1 FSPPNHSTAGGLKPA
16 APQERTPTEQRA
28 VVLECL
34 IADCTAK
41 QPTATTPR
49 VVIASGDIRN
59 LTANFTSSAPAN
71 APTALRAP
79 QREHFQLIDYPT
91 APQSYILLAQVLP
104 PSVAKDPLA
113 AQLVVSY
120 LLRSRL
126 MDNLRSAKGWSYEV
140 YPFAIEL
147 RRGGALARFNIPVQT
162 DKTAESIAEVRKE
175 IARLQNEPVTP
186 EQLNGVRAWLEAA
199 LTGGLLSLE
208 SMNAQLLELAR
219 NDLPLDYYTDA
230 VRRLAAFTPAD
241 VQTIARELFTPDRL
255 IWIIAGQRA
264 AIEGELRELGVEV
277 HSAP

>member
-1 FSPPNHSTAGGLKPA
+1 SPPNQSTAGGLKPA
-16 APQERTPTEQRA
+16 APPEPTPTEQRA
-28 VVLECL
+28 HVLECL
-34 IADCTAK
+34 IADCAPRQTTA
-41 QPTATTPR
+41 PTPR
-49 VVIASGDIRN
+49 VFIASGDVRN
-59 LTANFTSSAPAN
+59 LTPHFTGSA
-71 APTALRAP
+71 TTSKSTSLRPP
-79 QREHFQLIDYPT
+79 QREHFQIVDYPT

-126 MDNLRSAKGWSYEV
+126 MDNLRTAKGWSYEV

-175 IARLQNEPVTP
+175 IARLQNEPVTV
-186 EQLNGVRAWLEAA
+186 EQLNAVRGWLEAA

-208 SMNAQLLELAR
+208 SMNAQLLEIAR
-219 NDLPLDYYTDA
+219 NDLPPDYYNDA
-230 VRRLAAFTPAD
+230 LRRLAAFTPAD
-241 VQTIARELFTPDRL
+241 VQAIARELFTPDRL

-264 AIEGELRELGVEV
+264 AIEGELRELGAEV